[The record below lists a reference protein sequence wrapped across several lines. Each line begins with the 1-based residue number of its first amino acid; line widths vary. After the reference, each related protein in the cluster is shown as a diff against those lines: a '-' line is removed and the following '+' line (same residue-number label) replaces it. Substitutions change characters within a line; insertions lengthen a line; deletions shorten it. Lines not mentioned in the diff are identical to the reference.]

1 MKIDYNTCYYS
12 KGDKHSS
19 CTHKNYC
26 IFNNNRIRLEQELN
40 QLKKE
45 LNKQLKLLDSIRHG
59 YYTNINNNSLK
70 KRIKLLNNDLNKL
83 REFEEIIKKNEVKTY
98 GYTQ

>member
-12 KGDKHSS
+12 KGDKHSI

-26 IFNNNRIRLEQELN
+26 IFNNNRIKLEQELN

-59 YYTNINNNSLK
+59 YYTTADYDCLK

-83 REFEEIIKKNEVKTY
+83 REFEESIKKAEVKKY
-98 GYTQ
+98 GYQQ